1 MRIRTTAVAVATA
14 AALLAGCSGS
24 GSDTGSEGAGGAKSP
39 ATEQPAD
46 EQPTQP
52 AAAGP
57 VLTEA
62 QLKQALVAKTE
73 IAGYEAEDNDVA
85 AVRPKAD
92 KEACRALADMTASG
106 TTRTPVAG
114 AWASR
119 NFSPASAP
127 GMSVT
132 TSLLSYE
139 GDGARQT
146 VADIRKA
153 VEACSDGFSTTGNN
167 GGATVTYTSVTAAQQ
182 PLEGGDESV
191 SWVMTGEAQG
201 QQLPMHLTAVR
212 EGNALAVFFTIHLLS
227 PKGAKLPQDL
237 FDAQLAKLAEAV
249 ESA

>member
-1 MRIRTTAVAVATA
+1 MRIRTTAVAVVSA
-14 AALLAGCSGS
+14 AALLTGCSGS
-24 GSDTGSEGAGGAKSP
+24 GSGSGSEDAGSKSP
-39 ATEQPAD
+39 AAGQGAS

-62 QLKQALVAKTE
+62 QLKQALVTKTE
-73 IAGYEAEDNDVA
+73 VAGYQAEDNNIA
-85 AVRPKAD
+85 ALRPKAD
-92 KEACRALADMTASG
+92 KDECRALADMTASG

-119 NFSPASAP
+119 NFSSAAKP

-139 GDGARQT
+139 GDGAQQT

-153 VEACSDGFSTTGNN
+153 VEACADGFSTTGNN
-167 GGATVTYTSVTAAQQ
+167 GGATVTYVSVAAEEA
-182 PLEGGDESV
+182 LKGGDESV

-201 QQLPMHLTAVR
+201 QQVPMHLTAVR

-227 PKGAKLPQDL
+227 PKEAELPQDL
-237 FDAQLAKLAEAV
+237 FDAQLTKLAEAV
-249 ESA
+249 KPA